1 MALVREQAGKRL
13 PQVADGFG
21 LGLVFTWGPTLGGV
35 GCAEAVGQG
44 LRFAETERQGG

>member
-1 MALVREQAGKRL
+1 MVLVREQAGKRL
-13 PQVADGFG
+13 PQVADGFS

-44 LRFAETERQGG
+44 LRFAVTERQGG